1 MTETQNLEDLS
12 PEAQPKPKVR
22 QKLDPASDSKLAAL
36 LTSFH
41 EAKCRAD
48 AAAAEAEEYMSQIT
62 GMLSEVSEG
71 VDAFDIAADPHGG
84 YPAFTYRW
92 TPEGKGLDGARLKSD
107 DPELWERYAKPR
119 KGYWTFEKKRNG
131 RGKR

>member
-1 MTETQNLEDLS
+1 MTETDS
-12 PEAQPKPKVR
+12 KTSAKRQPVR
-22 QKLDPASDSKLAAL
+22 QKLDPASDSKLAML

-92 TPEGKGLDGARLKSD
+92 TPEGKGLDGQRLKSD

-131 RGKR
+131 RGGRR